1 MKGNVI
7 ALGFFDGVHLGHGQL
22 LKRCRAAADEMGLSA
37 CALTFDTH
45 PDTLVTGKPVQLL
58 NSPEDRE
65 LLMKSRYGID
75 RILTLHFD
83 ARMRDTP
90 WQTFFTGILL
100 EQYGARYLICGQDFC
115 FGLRGQGNYRR
126 LREICPRYGVGF
138 EMIPE
143 YQVQGITV
151 SSTYLRGLIQ
161 RGEVERAAEFYGH
174 PHILTGQLL
183 ENEELLPPEG
193 VLLPGAGTYR
203 CRGIQGTK
211 DQALVVT
218 VGPNGTLRIPGA
230 GDFASGQ
237 LLRLEFLGKE

>member
-1 MKGNVI
+1 
-7 ALGFFDGVHLGHGQL
+7 
-22 LKRCRAAADEMGLSA
+22 
-37 CALTFDTH
+37 
-45 PDTLVTGKPVQLL
+45 
-58 NSPEDRE
+58 
-65 LLMKSRYGID
+65 
-75 RILTLHFD
+75 
-83 ARMRDTP
+83 
-90 WQTFFTGILL
+90 
-100 EQYGARYLICGQDFC
+100 
-115 FGLRGQGNYRR
+115 
-126 LREICPRYGVGF
+126 
-138 EMIPE
+138 MIPE

-183 ENEELLPPEG
+183 ENGELLPPEG

-211 DQALVVT
+211 DQALAVT

-237 LLRLEFLGKE
+237 PLRLEFLGKE